1 MTSRLAPILALCLLV
16 LGACSSTP
24 QVQRYQVT
32 VAPQIEESKREV
44 NNLVLAVEP
53 FTADVA
59 YDQDRIVYR
68 SSPYR
73 LDYYHYHRWAAAP
86 GLMLT
91 DAMRAAYSK
100 SGYFSLV
107 TVGGGARADV
117 VLSGRVTAIEEVDV
131 SDKEWVGR
139 VFVELQLRDA
149 RTGALVWSQN
159 YREEEPVEE
168 LDPEGVTRA
177 ISKAVTRIVRDSTP
191 KIAEVARSVASGEQ
205 RASGN

>member
-1 MTSRLAPILALCLLV
+1 MTTRLAAILTLSLLV

-24 QVQRYQVT
+24 TIQRYQVT
-32 VAPQIEESKREV
+32 VAPQIEESQRET

-91 DAMRAAYSK
+91 DAMRQAYSK

-131 SDKEWVGR
+131 TEDEWIGR
-139 VFVELQLRDA
+139 VFIELQLRDA
-149 RTGALVWSQN
+149 RTGALVWSQV
-159 YREEEPVEE
+159 YREEEDVEE
-168 LDPEGVTRA
+168 RDPEGVTRA

-191 KIAEVARSVASGEQ
+191 KIAEVARSVASG
-205 RASGN
+205 GM

>member
-1 MTSRLAPILALCLLV
+1 MTTRLATILTLSLLV
-16 LGACSSTP
+16 FAGCSSTP

-44 NNLVLAVEP
+44 NNLVLSVEP

-91 DAMRAAYSK
+91 DALRAAYGK

-117 VLSGRVTAIEEVDV
+117 VLSGRVTAIEEVDKT
-131 SDKEWVGR
+131 DDEWVGR
-139 VFVELQLRDA
+139 VFLELQLRDA
-149 RTGALVWSQN
+149 GTGALVWSQV

-168 LDPEGVTRA
+168 QIGRA
-177 ISKAVTRIVRDSTP
+177 HV
-191 KIAEVARSVASGEQ
+191 
-205 RASGN
+205 

>member
-1 MTSRLAPILALCLLV
+1 MTSRLVAILSLSLLV
-16 LGACSSTP
+16 LSACSSTP
-24 QVQRYQVT
+24 TVQRYQVA
-32 VAPQIEESKREV
+32 VAPQIETAQRET

-59 YDQDRIVYR
+59 YDQDRIVFR

-91 DAMRAAYSK
+91 DAMRQAYSK

-131 SDKEWVGR
+131 TEREWKGR
-139 VFVELQLRDA
+139 VWMELQLRDA
-149 RTGALVWSQN
+149 RTGALVWSQV
-159 YREEEPVEE
+159 YREEEAVEE
-168 LDPEGVTRA
+168 RDPEGVTRA

-191 KIAEVARSVASGEQ
+191 KIAEVARSVSSG
-205 RASGN
+205 GM